1 MSSKKDRKKRTPEA
15 ERVDRYELYLQAV
28 QAPEHE
34 IPIFDRAYRK
44 HFGKPPRVL
53 REDFCGTFAVCC
65 EWVKSRL
72 DRVAVGVDLDPEPL
86 AWGKVRHL
94 SELRSDQQKRVSLLQ
109 DDVRSV
115 NGSKADVVTA
125 QNFSFFVFKT
135 RDELLTY
142 FRAAYENLASKGVFV
157 LDMMGG
163 HESMEE
169 DREDVTEFKGFD
181 YVWDQVRFDPI
192 THDCTFHIHF
202 RFKDGSEMNRAFSY
216 KWRFWMLPEVRELL
230 EEAGFS
236 RVDIYWEGT
245 DPKTGEG
252 NDVFR
257 IRRQAPGDPA
267 WICYVVAVK

>member
-1 MSSKKDRKKRTPEA
+1 MSSKKDRKKRTPKA
-15 ERVDRYELYLQAV
+15 ERVDRYDLYLRAV

-65 EWVKSRL
+65 EWVKSRP

-86 AWGKVRHL
+86 AWGKTRHL
-94 SELRSDQQKRVSLLQ
+94 SELEIDQQKRVSLLQ

-169 DREDVTEFKGFD
+169 DREEVTEFKGFD